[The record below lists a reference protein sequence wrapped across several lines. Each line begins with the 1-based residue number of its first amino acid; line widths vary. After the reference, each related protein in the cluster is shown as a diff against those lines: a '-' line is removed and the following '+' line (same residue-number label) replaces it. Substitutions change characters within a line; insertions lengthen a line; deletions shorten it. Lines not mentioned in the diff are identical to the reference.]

1 MKTSAILLVGGM
13 GTRLMPL
20 TSKTPKPMLQVAG
33 VPFTEH
39 QIRKAAQAGISE
51 IVLATSYKAELFEP
65 YFGDGRK
72 FGIKIKYAV
81 EESALGTG
89 GGIRNAAAL
98 LENCDQVVI
107 FNGDVLS
114 GHDLSAQIQFHI
126 NNKADVT
133 LYLTKVEDARAYGCV
148 ELLADNQV
156 KSFLEKM
163 ENPVSNM
170 INAGCYIFNR
180 KVIDQIPANQVVSV
194 ERDTFPSFLNS
205 GVKVYGYL
213 DNSYWLD
220 IGSPQALVKASADL
234 ITGVITSVA
243 TPKHSRDHLI
253 AANTQVSPS
262 AIINLGTVIEPEV
275 VVESNCQISGSI
287 IAKGAKIGANCK
299 IINSIIAPDTQ
310 IEAGMVVISN
320 YLGFNSPN

>member
-65 YFGDGRK
+65 YFGDGAK

-98 LENCDQVVI
+98 LDDCDQVVI

-114 GHDLSAQIQFHI
+114 GHDLAAQIQFHI
-126 NNKADVT
+126 NNKAEVT

-163 ENPVSNM
+163 ENPVSNL

-194 ERDTFPSFLNS
+194 ERDTFPSFLSS

-220 IGSPQALVKASADL
+220 IGNPQALVKASADL

-243 TPKHSRDHLI
+243 TPKHSGDHLI
-253 AANTQVSPS
+253 AAGAQVSPS
-262 AIINLGTVIEPEV
+262 AIINLGTVIEPKV

-287 IAKGAKIGANCK
+287 IGRGAKIGANCK

-320 YLGFNSPN
+320 YLGF